1 MEIGKVSN
9 NDLNNYVFKNI
20 KKRREE
26 VLAGPNI
33 GMDTSVLDFGG
44 DLIVISTD
52 PITGATKDLGKLAIH
67 VSCNDVSCECADP
80 VGVLMTILL
89 PPSAS
94 LEELE
99 EIVKDANAE
108 CERLNVEIIGGH
120 TEVTD
125 AVNRII
131 VSTTVIGRV
140 KKEHLPQREKIEEGD
155 VIAISKYVGIEG
167 TSIIFNEKYNEINK
181 LFNEEEIKELKNM
194 SKSFSVVE
202 ESKIARNYR
211 VKHLHDIT
219 EGGIYG
225 AIWET
230 ANSIDKKIIVDF
242 DLIPV
247 LDFTKKIANYY
258 NINLYRLI
266 SSGSMIMVIAKD
278 DFLNYKNAC
287 EKENIKITKI
297 GVVEKGQ
304 GAFIRKDEEIYPIE
318 EPGSDELYKVM

>member
-20 KKRREE
+20 KKRRKE

>member
-125 AVNRII
+125 AVNRIV

>member
-20 KKRREE
+20 NKRRSE
-26 VLAGPNI
+26 VLSGPNI
-33 GMDTSVLDFGG
+33 GMDTSVLDFNG
-44 DLIVISTD
+44 DLIVLSTD

-67 VSCNDVSCECADP
+67 VSCNDVACECAEP
-80 VGVLMTILL
+80 IGVLMTILL
-89 PPSAS
+89 PPSAT

-99 EIVKDANAE
+99 EIVKDANTE

-125 AVNRII
+125 AVNRI
-131 VSTTVIGRV
+131 VVATTVIGKV
-140 KKEHLPQREKIEEGD
+140 KREHLPQREKIEVGD

-167 TSIIFNEKYNEINK
+167 TSIIFNEKYNELNS
-181 LFNEEEIKELKNM
+181 LFNDEDIKKLKNM
-194 SKSFSVVE
+194 SKSFSVLE
-202 ESKIARNYR
+202 EALIAKNYR

-230 ANSIDKKIIVDF
+230 ANAINQKVIVDF
-242 DLIPV
+242 ESIPV
-247 LDFTKKIANYY
+247 LDFTKKIADHY

-266 SSGSMIMVIAKD
+266 SSGSMIMVVAKD
-278 DFLNYKNAC
+278 DFINYKKAC
-287 EKENIKITKI
+287 EKENIKITQV
-297 GVVEKGQ
+297 GVVEEGS
-304 GAFIRKDEEIYPIE
+304 GAFVKKDNEIHPIE
-318 EPGSDELYKVM
+318 EPGSDELYKVV